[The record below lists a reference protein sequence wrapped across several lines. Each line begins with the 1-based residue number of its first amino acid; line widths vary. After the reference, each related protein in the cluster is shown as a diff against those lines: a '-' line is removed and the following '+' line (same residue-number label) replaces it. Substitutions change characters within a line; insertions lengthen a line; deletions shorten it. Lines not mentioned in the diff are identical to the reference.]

1 MPLPRLSKSLP
12 SRKFRREEKCER
24 KPSGCP
30 FAFNHPPRRQNCK
43 RKCYNILFCNSG
55 SSLAK
60 KARRGFF
67 DKPGSGQPGPAHC
80 CRSEQAVDKTG
91 KSKGLSLRGGRRPT
105 WQSRAGNYDFADS
118 FPTIRPGTAR
128 LPRAQSALAMTI
140 LEASRHR
147 IHVPHAAGLH
157 GAQGAPLRTQLVHT
171 VLTVA
176 CTDCKC
182 LPEIATGAK
191 RPRNDKSI
199 AFSILTVAG
208 TNRLCCAGPGCPLPY
223 NARPETF
230 RLPQALQYSA
240 RNVAF
245 FSGTC

>member
-1 MPLPRLSKSLP
+1 M
-12 SRKFRREEKCER
+12 RREIHPQDLARNPQPAAAGFCCPLQRNRQGRRDMRKTKRGPFTHRAHTER
-24 KPSGCP
+24 CRGAACLSPDCQKACP
-30 FAFNHPPRRQNCK
+30 AESFGGKKSVKGNRQGVFS
-43 RKCYNILFCNSG
+43 RS

-67 DKPGSGQPGPAHC
+67 DKLGSGQPGPAHC

-91 KSKGLSLRGGRRPT
+91 KAKGLSLRGGRRPT

-157 GAQGAPLRTQLVHT
+157 GAH
-171 VLTVA
+171 
-176 CTDCKC
+176 
-182 LPEIATGAK
+182 
-191 RPRNDKSI
+191 
-199 AFSILTVAG
+199 
-208 TNRLCCAGPGCPLPY
+208 
-223 NARPETF
+223 
-230 RLPQALQYSA
+230 
-240 RNVAF
+240 
-245 FSGTC
+245 

>member
-1 MPLPRLSKSLP
+1 MRRKIHPQDLARNPQPAAAGFCCPLQRNRQGRRDM
-12 SRKFRREEKCER
+12 RKTKR
-24 KPSGCP
+24 GP
-30 FAFNHPPRRQNCK
+30 FAHRAHTERCRGAACLSPDCQKACPAESFGGKKSVKGNHPPRRQNCK

-67 DKPGSGQPGPAHC
+67 DKLGSGQPGPAHC

-91 KSKGLSLRGGRRPT
+91 KAKGLSLRGGRRPT

-157 GAQGAPLRTQLVHT
+157 GAH
-171 VLTVA
+171 
-176 CTDCKC
+176 
-182 LPEIATGAK
+182 
-191 RPRNDKSI
+191 
-199 AFSILTVAG
+199 
-208 TNRLCCAGPGCPLPY
+208 
-223 NARPETF
+223 
-230 RLPQALQYSA
+230 
-240 RNVAF
+240 
-245 FSGTC
+245 

>member
-1 MPLPRLSKSLP
+1 MPR
-12 SRKFRREEKCER
+12 
-24 KPSGCP
+24 
-30 FAFNHPPRRQNCK
+30 
-43 RKCYNILFCNSG
+43 
-55 SSLAK
+55 
-60 KARRGFF
+60 
-67 DKPGSGQPGPAHC
+67 PAHC

-91 KSKGLSLRGGRRPT
+91 KAKGLSLRGGRRPT

-140 LEASRHR
+140 LEASRRR

-157 GAQGAPLRTQLVHT
+157 GAQGAPLQTQLVHT

-182 LPEIATGAK
+182 LSEIATGTK
-191 RPRNDKSI
+191 RPRNDKLI